1 MIRALAGFLVAVVVG
16 AVSGV
21 AGVLVHQAWWGLA
34 LGLTAALVTLAWL
47 PPGPLRVGFA
57 GGWLLAVSRATITLP
72 AGDYL
77 VSADAAGWSFLA
89 GSLVLVVAALAS
101 LGTSS
106 GVRSGKHP
114 ARAEDHGLRGSAT

>member
-57 GGWLLAVSRATITLP
+57 GGWVMRPPAV
-72 AGDYL
+72 
-77 VSADAAGWSFLA
+77 
-89 GSLVLVVAALAS
+89 
-101 LGTSS
+101 
-106 GVRSGKHP
+106 
-114 ARAEDHGLRGSAT
+114 